1 MTKKIFRTS
10 SMTLGLA
17 LLLLGNG
24 MNHAKADFTIKWPEY
39 SNYKNTIIHYS
50 DNKVYEVLLATTPNQ
65 EGAQIASGPA
75 SGTSHN
81 NINGFGAKNWSFY
94 QQGVINIQVKI
105 GNAWVQPFA
114 SLSMTSWKNT
124 GNNSINDVLNNT
136 TITLN
141 SNGTS
146 TITYHN

>member
-1 MTKKIFRTS
+1 MTKKIFRIS

-24 MNHAKADFTIKWPEY
+24 MNQAKADFTIKWPKY

-50 DNKVYEVLLATTPNQ
+50 DNKVYEVFL
-65 EGAQIASGPA
+65 EGTMIADGPA
-75 SGTSHN
+75 SDTSHN
-81 NINGFGAKNWSFY
+81 NINVIGAKNWSFY

-114 SLSMTSWKNT
+114 SLPMTSWKNT
-124 GNNSINDVLNNT
+124 GKNSINDVLNKT
-136 TITLN
+136 TLTLN
-141 SNGTS
+141 SNGTI
-146 TITYHN
+146 TITYPN

>member
-1 MTKKIFRTS
+1 MTKKIFRIS

-24 MNHAKADFTIKWPEY
+24 MNQAKADFTIQWPKGTNY
-39 SNYKNTIIHYS
+39 S
-50 DNKVYEVLLATTPNQ
+50 VYEVLLATTPSQ
-65 EGAQIASGPA
+65 EGTQITSGPA

-81 NINGFGAKNWSFY
+81 KISVLGTPLWSSYPQGVMNINVKTDTGNTW
-94 QQGVINIQVKI
+94 IQPS
-105 GNAWVQPFA
+105 PFA
-114 SLSMTSWKNT
+114 PISMTSWKNT
-124 GNNSINDVLNNT
+124 GNNSINDVLNKT

-146 TITYHN
+146 KITYPN